1 MRNYPSRFTSRFT
14 QYETETQNRGKNNP
28 ETKAVL
34 EKEEKEKE
42 NGDWRSILNKLNASI
57 KQVDSL
63 PKDPPPS
70 PKENLRCTFSCYK
83 VLIAFAHTRMSNS

>member
-1 MRNYPSRFTSRFT
+1 MRNYSSRFKAESRFTR
-14 QYETETQNRGKNNP
+14 YETETQNRAQNNS
-28 ETKAVL
+28 ETKDIL

-70 PKENLRCTFSCYK
+70 PKEQKASEELFG
-83 VLIAFAHTRMSNS
+83 F

>member
-1 MRNYPSRFTSRFT
+1 MRNYSSRFKAESRFTRYET
-14 QYETETQNRGKNNP
+14 ETETQNRAQNNS
-28 ETKAVL
+28 ETKDIL

-70 PKENLRCTFSCYK
+70 PKEQKASEKLFG
-83 VLIAFAHTRMSNS
+83 F